1 MYGLVFMNN
10 PVQGRYKEQDQNVA
24 IFVYYPLT
32 QYPIFFCIVNEFLSQ
47 SISRY
52 KGTTD
57 S

>member
-1 MYGLVFMNN
+1 MSGLVFMNN